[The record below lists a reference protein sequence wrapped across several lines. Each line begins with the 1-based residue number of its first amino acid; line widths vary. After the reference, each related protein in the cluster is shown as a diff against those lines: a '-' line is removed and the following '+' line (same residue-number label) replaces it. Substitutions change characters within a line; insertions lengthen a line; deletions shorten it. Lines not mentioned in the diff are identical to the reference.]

1 MPPDMALGAEEI
13 LGRKHMITS
22 LLKLRMSEEMTQSEL
37 NEYISN
43 WKMVRDRVDLL
54 REGGLV
60 DERLVR
66 DGRMVMKYR
75 LSPRGKFVSNLLLIM
90 DMTLKGR
97 YEVGE
102 DGFAEIVER
111 ICDEMDS
118 KPIDETMHHRTPI
131 ILRTITECG

>member
-13 LGRKHMITS
+13 LGRKHVITS

-43 WKMVRDRVDLL
+43 WKIVRDRVDLL

-60 DERLVR
+60 EERLVR

-118 KPIDETMHHRTPI
+118 KTD
-131 ILRTITECG
+131 

>member
-13 LGRKHMITS
+13 LGRKHVIIS

-60 DERLVR
+60 EERLVR

-118 KPIDETMHHRTPI
+118 KTD
-131 ILRTITECG
+131 

>member
-1 MPPDMALGAEEI
+1 
-13 LGRKHMITS
+13 
-22 LLKLRMSEEMTQSEL
+22 
-37 NEYISN
+37 
-43 WKMVRDRVDLL
+43 
-54 REGGLV
+54 
-60 DERLVR
+60 
-66 DGRMVMKYR
+66 MVMKYR

-118 KPIDETMHHRTPI
+118 KTD
-131 ILRTITECG
+131 

>member
-13 LGRKHMITS
+13 LGRKHVITS

-43 WKMVRDRVDLL
+43 WKIVRDRVDLL

-60 DERLVR
+60 EERLVR

-75 LSPRGKFVSNLLLIM
+75 LSPRGRFVSNLLLIM
-90 DMTLKGR
+90 
-97 YEVGE
+97 EVGE

-118 KPIDETMHHRTPI
+118 KTD
-131 ILRTITECG
+131 